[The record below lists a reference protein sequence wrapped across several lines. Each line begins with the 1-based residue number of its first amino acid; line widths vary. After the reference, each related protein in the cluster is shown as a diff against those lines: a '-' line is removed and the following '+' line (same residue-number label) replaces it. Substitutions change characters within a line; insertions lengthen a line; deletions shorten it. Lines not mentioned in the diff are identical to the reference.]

1 MKATPAAP
9 TGDPTA
15 DLSVDGVTVSYGRTP
30 VLHGVDLDVPGGTVA
45 GIVGESGSGKT
56 TLARCLTGQVTPTGG
71 TVTLGGQRLTHRRT
85 VAQRRALQ
93 MIYQDPFS
101 SLNPR
106 LTVGQTLTE
115 LLAVHRLV
123 PRAERPARAAE
134 LLDLVGL
141 PPEALRARPRQFSGG
156 QRQRIAIARAL
167 AVEPRVLVADE
178 PTSALDVAVRATIL
192 DLFARL
198 RDGLGVTIVLIS
210 HDLSVVAHMCDTVTV
225 LRDGRVV
232 EHGGAR
238 DVLRHPEHAY
248 TRSLIAAVPRLPR
261 PAEPREATA

>member
-1 MKATPAAP
+1 MTA
-9 TGDPTA
+9 PTA
-15 DLSVDGVTVSYGRTP
+15 DLTVSGLTVSYGKAA
-30 VLHGVDLDVPGGTVA
+30 VLHGVDLDVPAGTVA

-56 TLARCLTGQVTPTGG
+56 TLARCLTGQVTATGG
-71 TVTLGGQRLTHRRT
+71 TVTLGGQHLGPRRS

-93 MIYQDPFS
+93 MIYQDPYS

-106 LTVGQTLTE
+106 LTVGQTLQE

-123 PRAERPARAAE
+123 PRETRRARATE

-141 PPEALRARPRQFSGG
+141 PAEALRSRPRQFSGG

-198 RDGLGVTIVLIS
+198 RDTLGVSIVLIS
-210 HDLSVVAHMCDTVTV
+210 HDLSVVAHLCDTVTV

-232 EHGGAR
+232 EHGSAR
-238 DVLRHPEHAY
+238 DVLRHPRQEY
-248 TRSLIAAVPRLPR
+248 TRSLIAAVPRLPH
-261 PAEPREATA
+261 PGPQEASA